1 MKSLTSTVSQNS
13 PGSSAA
19 TPAPPDPV
27 LAHVPAGTP
36 AVTAG
41 RSAHAEAPAESAN
54 GAPHVAQPQPP
65 AAPAHPR
72 RKWLLL
78 AGGAVVLAVAGYFLV
93 PWVETE
99 LNTESTDDAYVNGH
113 VTMVAPR
120 VSGQVARV
128 LVDDN
133 QRVKKGDLLV
143 RLDKEPYQVQ
153 VAIKRAAVVSAEA
166 DLAAA
171 NATVRG
177 QVATTRAYRFKLQQA
192 MQDVNTQAANLDA
205 AVATLKSRKA
215 TLELSKANLEARE
228 KLAGTGAITV
238 EEVDTRRQTVK
249 VDQAAVEQALEQ
261 VYAIRVGLGLAA
273 QPADGH
279 NLTEIPPDLD
289 QTYSAVTSALGEL
302 LQSAAL
308 FGVYPA
314 TWDATP
320 KETLAEFFQKNP
332 GDVDRFSTPTS
343 PRHRPFNRP
352 RPSSSRPAGPW
363 TRPSW
368 TSGTATSSAT
378 STAS

>member
-54 GAPHVAQPQPP
+54 GAPTSPNLNRPP
-65 AAPAHPR
+65 HGAPR

-93 PWVETE
+93 PWVQTE
-99 LNTESTDDAYVNGH
+99 MNTESTDDAYVNGH

-120 VSGQVARV
+120 VSGQVAKV
-128 LVDDN
+128 FVDDN
-133 QRVKKGDLLV
+133 QRVKKGDPLV

-171 NATVRG
+171 NAVVRG

-192 MQDVNTQAANLDA
+192 MQDVNTQAANLHA
-205 AVATLKSRKA
+205 AVATLNSKRAS
-215 TLELSKANLEARE
+215 LDLSKANLRRAE

-289 QTYSAVTSALGEL
+289 QTFSAVTWALGEL
-302 LQSAAL
+302 LQIAAL

-314 TWDATP
+314 NWDATP

-332 GDVDRFSTPTS
+332 RRRGPDSQLL
-343 PRHRPFNRP
+343 HRQGTGHSAGRGQAP
-352 RPSSSRPAGPW
+352 SRPAGPW